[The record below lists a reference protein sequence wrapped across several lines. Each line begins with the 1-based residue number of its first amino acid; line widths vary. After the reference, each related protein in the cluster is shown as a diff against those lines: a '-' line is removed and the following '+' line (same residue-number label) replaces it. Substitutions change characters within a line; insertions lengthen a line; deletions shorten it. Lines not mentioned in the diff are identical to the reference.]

1 MTRRDKDL
9 NRILDGRYDQSV
21 DFALLLTV
29 LNRLG
34 FSVRTV
40 GSHTTATRSDVPVAI
55 VIQPRGKLAKDYQV
69 RQVRRV
75 ILEYVKLEPSE

>member
-9 NRILDGRYDQSV
+9 NRILDGRFDRSV

-29 LNRLG
+29 LRRLG
-34 FSVRTV
+34 FSVRTS
-40 GSHTTATRSDVPVAI
+40 GSHTTLTRPDIPVAI
-55 VIQPRGKLAKDYQV
+55 VLQPRGKLAKDYQV

-75 ILEYVKLEPSE
+75 ILEYEDLESGE